1 MATAAHDSKL
11 SGQGHT
17 YRRFK
22 DGDHEWGNMHDS
34 IFVQDTSHKCLP
46 IFTKRHLA
54 KVAAHRVKTS
64 VVGCKS
70 CAALR
75 SHLLV

>member
-34 IFVQDTSHKCLP
+34 IFVQDTSHKCP
-46 IFTKRHLA
+46 TYIH
-54 KVAAHRVKTS
+54 KTPPCQ
-64 VVGCKS
+64 GS
-70 CAALR
+70 CR
-75 SHLLV
+75 SA